1 MIDANLVE
9 KLAHLARLGL
19 SPEEIQ
25 KFSGQI
31 DDILVFF
38 DKLQEVDTEG
48 VEEVSHITGLQ
59 NILREDVIEETVS
72 SKDILS
78 CTPHSVVENQII
90 VPKAL

>member
-1 MIDANLVE
+1 MIDAALVE

-25 KFSGQI
+25 KFAGQI

-38 DKLQEVDTEG
+38 DKLQEVDTDG
-48 VEEVSHITGLQ
+48 VEEVSHITGLT
-59 NILREDVIEETVS
+59 NILREDVIEEVVS
-72 SKDILS
+72 SEDILS
-78 CTPHSVVENQII
+78 CTPHSVVENQIV